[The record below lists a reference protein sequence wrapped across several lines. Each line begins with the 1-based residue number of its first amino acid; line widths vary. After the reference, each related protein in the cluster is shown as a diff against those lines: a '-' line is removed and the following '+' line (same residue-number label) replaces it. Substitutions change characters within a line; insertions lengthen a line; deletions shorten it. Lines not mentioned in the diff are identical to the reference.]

1 MKERQYDVALSF
13 AGEDRHY
20 AATLAQ
26 LLTAGG
32 YSVFYDQYRQAEL
45 WGIDLYVHLSS
56 VYKDQAH
63 YCVIFLSEH
72 YAQKMWTNHELK
84 SAHALVAVAIKQFNP
99 QQTNLSAESALDE
112 LQENDNQDEETMLGE
127 PDLLLALA
135 GTLEYEATDLSERH
149 DEYIGK
155 ALLAEMREDNDE

>member
-63 YCVIFLSEH
+63 YYVIFLSEH
-72 YAQKMWTNHELK
+72 YVQKMWTNHELK

-127 PDLLLALA
+127 PDPLLALA